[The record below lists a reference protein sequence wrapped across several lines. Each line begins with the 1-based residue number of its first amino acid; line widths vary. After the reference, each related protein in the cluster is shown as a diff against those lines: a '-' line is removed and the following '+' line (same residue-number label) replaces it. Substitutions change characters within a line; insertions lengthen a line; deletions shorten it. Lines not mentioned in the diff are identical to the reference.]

1 MSNPRFAELCIA
13 PSATIRDAMRCIDR
27 SGAISLALLVNEEG
41 RLVSVITD
49 GDIRRGILHRLTL
62 DAPVGDL
69 LPIKALMPNA
79 DAVTAPVGTD
89 RAELLQIMQDRGVRQ
104 LPLLDEQGKVV
115 DIVLRRDLLP
125 DLAGNLQAV
134 IMAGGFGKRLWP
146 LTESLPKPM
155 LPVGGRPLMERIVEQ
170 LQQAG
175 IHRLNVTTHYKP
187 EKIVEHFGTG
197 SAFGVDIS
205 YVNEDLPLGTAG
217 ALRLLP
223 KPRDPFLVVN
233 GDVLTGID
241 YRQMS
246 DYHREHNADMTVAV
260 NLHTIKVPYGVVD
273 SDGSQ
278 ITSLREKPELTL
290 FVNAGIYLLEPSVY
304 EHIPAEHHFD
314 MTDLIQSLIDAGRP
328 VVSFPIREYW
338 LDVGQHPDY
347 ERAQED
353 LQSGKFVGH
362 ASEHLTSP

>member
-1 MSNPRFAELCIA
+1 MQ
-13 PSATIRDAMRCIDR
+13 CIDR

-49 GDIRRGILHRLTL
+49 GDVRRGILHRLTL

-89 RAELLQIMQDRGVRQ
+89 RATLLQIMQEKGVRQ
-104 LPLLDEQGKVV
+104 LPLLDDEGKVV

-125 DLAGNLQAV
+125 EVAGNLQAV
-134 IMAGGFGKRLWP
+134 IMAGGFGTRLWP
-146 LTESLPKPM
+146 LTEETPKPM
-155 LPVGGRPLMERIVEQ
+155 LPVGGRPLMERIVQQ
-170 LQQAG
+170 LQRAG
-175 IHRLNVTTHYKP
+175 IQRLNVTTHYKP

-197 SAFGVDIS
+197 SAFGVDIN

-223 KPRDPFLVVN
+223 KPEHPFLVVN
-233 GDVLTGID
+233 GDVLTSID
-241 YRQMS
+241 YRQML
-246 DYHREHNADMTVAV
+246 DYHREHEADMTVAV

-273 SDGSQ
+273 SDGSR
-278 ITSLREKPELTL
+278 ITGLREKPDLTL
-290 FVNAGIYLLEPSVY
+290 FVNAGIYLLDPSVY
-304 EHIPAEHHFD
+304 AHIPAEHHFD
-314 MTDLIQSLIDAGRP
+314 MTDLIHSLIEAGRR

-338 LDVGQHPDY
+338 LDVGQRPDY
-347 ERAQED
+347 ARAEED
-353 LQSGKFVGH
+353 LQSGRFVGN
-362 ASEHLTSP
+362 

>member
-1 MSNPRFAELCIA
+1 MTTPRFAELCIS
-13 PSATIRDAMRCIDR
+13 PPATIRDAIECINR

-69 LPIKALMPNA
+69 LPIKSLMPNA
-79 DAVTAPVGTD
+79 DAVTAPVGSD
-89 RAELLQIMQDRGVRQ
+89 RVALLQIMEEKGVRQ
-104 LPLLDEQGKVV
+104 LPLLNEDGKIV

-125 DLAGNLQAV
+125 EVAGNLQAV

-155 LPVGGRPLMERIVEQ
+155 LPVGGRPLMERIVRQ

-175 IHRLNVTTHYKP
+175 IHRLNITTHYKP

-197 SAFGVDIS
+197 SAFGVDIN

-217 ALRLLP
+217 ALRLM
-223 KPRDPFLVVN
+223 PRPEHPFLVVN

-241 YRQMS
+241 YAQML

-273 SDGSQ
+273 SDGSR
-278 ITSLREKPELTL
+278 ITGLREKPEIKL
-290 FVNAGIYLLEPSVY
+290 FVNAGIYLLNPSVY

-314 MTDLIQSLIDAGRP
+314 MTDLIHSLIEAGRP

-338 LDVGQHPDY
+338 MDIGQHHDY
-347 ERAQED
+347 AQAQADVAKEGA
-353 LQSGKFVGH
+353 QS
-362 ASEHLTSP
+362 